1 VGPTEN
7 PLPPALHATREQK
20 LTGILTGAVL
30 HFTPQPGRTSPALG
44 WSVIAVKP
52 VGIGEGGVCCGAVT
66 ELLTKNIKT
75 DIKWSFFDVVSGVQ
89 KDSDDVSVGIG
100 KFLRN
105 PIYKN
110 FVQNLKSKLVRS
122 TLTSPGRIRV
132 KGMWSYSCSNFWVI
146 YAPCRQE

>member
-1 VGPTEN
+1 
-7 PLPPALHATREQK
+7 
-20 LTGILTGAVL
+20 
-30 HFTPQPGRTSPALG
+30 
-44 WSVIAVKP
+44 
-52 VGIGEGGVCCGAVT
+52 
-66 ELLTKNIKT
+66 
-75 DIKWSFFDVVSGVQ
+75 VSGVQ

-132 KGMWSYSCSNFWVI
+132 KGMLSYTCSNFWVI